1 MEKLKAF
8 LKDNPEYDL
17 SDIKKLNTTIPNGE
31 YASDFRY
38 VIGGLLMRKVYQKE
52 GVEGF
57 IEALK
62 YGTTD
67 EDFYRMLK
75 DKLNI
80 SPETFDSYVKAEAAA
95 YSKN

>member
-1 MEKLKAF
+1 MGLHKIFKIIALIFGIIGIAF
-8 LKDNPEYDL
+8 FVNLLVTGNE
-17 SDIKKLNTTIPNGE
+17 TIEATG
-31 YASDFRY
+31 
-38 VIGGLLMRKVYQKE
+38 E